1 MIADIYQRDPISYS
15 HSCQQFQIDNDAR
28 FDRLEKVS
36 GCLFMVTEEQKKYKV
51 VTIKNELGLHA
62 RSAAQIA
69 NIAVNS
75 TANVWLKKDD
85 KIADASSIIDILIL
99 ACEKGTK
106 ITIIIENWADINILN
121 AIVDL
126 VDSGFGE

>member
-28 FDRLEKVS
+28 FDRLEKVN
-36 GCLFMVTEEQKKYKV
+36 GYLFMVTKRQKKYKV

-106 ITIIIENWADINILN
+106 MTIIIEDWADINILN

>member
-1 MIADIYQRDPISYS
+1 
-15 HSCQQFQIDNDAR
+15 
-28 FDRLEKVS
+28 
-36 GCLFMVTEEQKKYKV
+36 MVTKEQKKYKIA
-51 VTIKNELGLHA
+51 TIKNELGLHA

-69 NIAVNS
+69 RIAGNS
-75 TANVWLKKDD
+75 AAGVWLEKDD
-85 KIADASSIIDILIL
+85 KTADASSIIDILTL

-106 ITIIIENWADINILN
+106 IRIIVEDWADINILN